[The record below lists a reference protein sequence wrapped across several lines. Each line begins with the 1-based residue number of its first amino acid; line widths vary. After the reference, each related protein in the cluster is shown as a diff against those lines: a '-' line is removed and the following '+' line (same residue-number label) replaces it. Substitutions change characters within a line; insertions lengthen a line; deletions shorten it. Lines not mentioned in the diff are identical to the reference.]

1 LGLVVVQVLNSFPTK
16 SVFIF
21 SKSFVYGEVRVL
33 KETGSVLLSY
43 LIAFF
48 KEFEFI
54 LSQFLDLNLVFL
66 CFLIL
71 LSVPLLV
78 VLPLG
83 ILFSLSDFPQTVGLF
98 LSRLLLFLLS
108 LLLSCF
114 LLDSLK
120 LLFHLPLL
128 SFFLLQLQ
136 LLLFF

>member
-16 SVFIF
+16 SVLIF

-33 KETGSVLLSY
+33 KETRSVLLSY

-66 CFLIL
+66 YLLIL

-78 VLPLG
+78 ILSLG
-83 ILFSLSDFPQTVGLF
+83 ILFSLSDLPQTVGLF
-98 LSRLLLFLLS
+98 LSCLLLFLLS

-120 LLFHLPLL
+120 LLFHLSLL
-128 SFFLLQLQ
+128 SFFLLQL
-136 LLLFF
+136 